1 MQSQLAGVNSFGTPV
16 NLNFKNKENM
26 IKLVLTDIDGVWT
39 DGGMYYDQSGNE
51 LKKFNTSDSAGVVFL
66 RLLDIPL
73 GIITGENTQ
82 IVQHRAD
89 KLKITR
95 LFMGVMN
102 KLEVAEKLCAELN
115 ISLQEVAFIGDD
127 LNDVNLLKAV
137 GFSAVP
143 ANAAVYMDQYAQIR
157 LKKCGG
163 DGAFREFVEMLL
175 QKENLLDSAMEK
187 YIQATQK
194 KF

>member
-1 MQSQLAGVNSFGTPV
+1 MT
-16 NLNFKNKENM
+16 

-39 DGGMYYDQSGNE
+39 DGGMYYDQTGNE

-82 IVQHRAD
+82 IVARRAE

-102 KLEVAEKLCAELN
+102 KLDVAGKLCEELN

-127 LNDVNLLKAV
+127 LNDAMLLKAA
-137 GFSAVP
+137 GFSAIP
-143 ANAAVYMDQYAQIR
+143 ADAASYMENYAQLR
-157 LKKCGG
+157 LTKKGG
-163 DGAFREFVEMLL
+163 EGAFREFVERLL
-175 QKENLLDSAMEK
+175 QKENLLETAIEK
-187 YIQATQK
+187 YLKAASQK
-194 KF
+194 